1 MANSIYYLGHNIFK
15 MGSVYITTLDSQ
27 THPCLTS
34 AKVYIDF
41 KTSQKQTS

>member
-15 MGSVYITTLDSQ
+15 MGDVYITTIDSQ
-27 THPCLTS
+27 THPSITS
-34 AKVYIDF
+34 AKVHIDF